1 MCKVN
6 VFENAIP
13 YPWPADN
20 DSLLTPSQTLKMAD
34 KLSVTKQHHLLFIML
49 HCWCIKI
56 INGVRR
62 PTLGSFFYYI
72 PVRFNCVDLFIDGIV
87 VWACATH
94 LGPGVGVGGG
104 GRGSI
109 WLPSKSFQVFSCLP
123 YPLTFSVCLYH

>member
-1 MCKVN
+1 MCRVN
-6 VFENAIP
+6 VFEKAVP

-49 HCWCIKI
+49 HCWCIQI

-72 PVRFNCVDLFIDGIV
+72 PVSFNCVDLFIGGIV

-94 LGPGVGVGGG
+94 LGPGGAEGGVLSGCQASHF
-104 GRGSI
+104 RY
-109 WLPSKSFQVFSCLP
+109 FHV
-123 YPLTFSVCLYH
+123 YPTRLTLTFVCIMKL

>member
-6 VFENAIP
+6 VFEKAVP

-72 PVRFNCVDLFIDGIV
+72 PVRFNCVDLFIDGMD

-94 LGPGVGVGGG
+94 LCPRGGG
-104 GRGSI
+104 VQSGYQASHFRYVYPTR
-109 WLPSKSFQVFSCLP
+109 LPLAFVGIMKS
-123 YPLTFSVCLYH
+123 

>member
-1 MCKVN
+1 MCRVN
-6 VFENAIP
+6 VFEKALT

-87 VWACATH
+87 IWACATH
-94 LGPGVGVGGG
+94 LGSGVGWGGG
-104 GRGSI
+104 AI

-123 YPLTFSVCLYH
+123 YPVNI

>member
-1 MCKVN
+1 MCKGN
-6 VFENAIP
+6 VFEKAVP

-62 PTLGSFFYYI
+62 PTLGSFFCNM

-94 LGPGVGVGGG
+94 LGPPGGG
-104 GRGSI
+104 GCDLVAKQVISGI
-109 WLPSKSFQVFSCLP
+109 FMFTLPAYL
-123 YPLTFSVCLYH
+123 